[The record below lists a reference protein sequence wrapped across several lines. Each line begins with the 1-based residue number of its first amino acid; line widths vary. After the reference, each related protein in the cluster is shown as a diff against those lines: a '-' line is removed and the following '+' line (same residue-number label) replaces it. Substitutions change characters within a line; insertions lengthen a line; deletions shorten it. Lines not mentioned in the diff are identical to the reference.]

1 MKTMKKTM
9 LTKTVG
15 YIGEDNGSRL
25 SVSKV
30 IVTARFTSDAV
41 GETLSLETC
50 GIQITVPFEPVKE
63 LIDETRKS
71 SK

>member
-1 MKTMKKTM
+1 M

-30 IVTARFTSDAV
+30 IVTARFTSDDV
-41 GETLSLETC
+41 GETLSLEAC
-50 GIQITVPFEPVKE
+50 DIQITVPFEPLAKM
-63 LIDETRKS
+63 IKKTRLMTK
-71 SK
+71 